1 MVVRE
6 AAFDSLNL
14 VSGCEEDKKRV
25 DRHQE
30 MPDLC
35 PHLEENADY
44 DTIPYTE
51 VSPCPIFFFFL

>member
-25 DRHQE
+25 DRHQA
-30 MPDLC
+30 MPILS
-35 PHLEENADY
+35 PWLEEKGNKERGPSA
-44 DTIPYTE
+44 E
-51 VSPCPIFFFFL
+51 VSPCPIFFFLL